1 MASQNDALKL
11 AIRAGLKERR
21 GVSGKFLAEQKM
33 VLTRD
38 KLFQLGP
45 SLQQR
50 TLSEVLAIK
59 VQKVEGAED

>member
-1 MASQNDALKL
+1 MLSDETLL
-11 AIRAGLKERR
+11 
-21 GVSGKFLAEQKM
+21 
-33 VLTRD
+33 RD
-38 KLFQLGP
+38 KLIQLGP